1 MNTLI
6 IVFPHQAGARQ
17 GLAVL
22 IDLRGEGYLALYG
35 SAVLFKDA
43 DGSLRLQSVDEGP
56 FGLTVGA
63 IVGGI
68 LGLPAGPVGTALGA
82 AGGSTLGAFKEMVQE
97 QSRDSFLQRA
107 ASQVPPGWSAV
118 VAEVAEFGECRLEAR
133 MGAIGG
139 LVFRDARSEV
149 ECQVVHREL
158 REIRTLIGEAW
169 SEYEMAVAKATAARE
184 AHLDEART
192 KMAESAPRLK
202 LLDAYMQAQME
213 ARVAQLRQQAEQA
226 DPERRAELEC
236 QIAQTCNDRN
246 QRRALLED
254 AWNQAEGAVAR

>member
-1 MNTLI
+1 MITPI
-6 IVFPHQAGARQ
+6 SIVFPDVVGARQ

-35 SAVLFKDA
+35 SAVLVKDA

-63 IVGGI
+63 LTGGI

-213 ARVAQLRQQAEQA
+213 ARVAQLQAEQA